1 MEKIWISC
9 LWLLCLVPCYGQVT
23 ITESGL
29 RYDLEEELRLLDDPS
44 GERSFEKLKDEDPAA
59 AFVPYTALEGALQPG
74 HTYWGFMRLENRL
87 GPTQSQSEWVLQFPL
102 ILTDVEV
109 WVIMQDG
116 RYQYGKSGF
125 FTPLNERSFLP
136 TFKVNIVK
144 FSLPPQEEAN
154 VFFRVRSDRRGSVP
168 ELLPTLQH
176 AETYAQ
182 GLTVKK
188 QKQAFYIGIILMML
202 IYNFV
207 LFFYARDRAGAYIYY
222 SLYLLGI
229 IVFSSYNSGDL
240 ADWLLGPIMAG
251 SPGYVQ
257 YVKLVTYLTLIAY
270 VAFLQ
275 YFLDLGQLLP
285 LWNRI
290 FKIFSLMALPA
301 LCVDAWLMYTSNFNY
316 DLADKVTVG
325 YALIFILLSTV
336 FVYPLF
342 KSHDQR
348 GYYIGAGIL
357 AMDLG
362 MFITILDRLRTV
374 DFSIFAFKVGS
385 ILEVIAFSLGLAYW
399 QRKVE
404 RERQQAKF
412 ELEKSLLLQ
421 EEEKREALR
430 LKELDRQKT
439 KIYTDITHEL
449 RTPLTVIR
457 GMTEEIEGNE
467 KSREMILRNSDRM
480 LRLVRKI
487 LDLSK
492 LDAGKMPVDWRQVD
506 VIRFLRYLTESFQ
519 SYAASRH
526 VQLNWET
533 EVDRLLMDTDE
544 EKLQQIISN
553 LVSNAIKYTQ
563 EDGNIWLRTS
573 VWERE
578 PGRLALQITV
588 ADDGIGI
595 AAEHLPRIF
604 ERFYQVERGATGYD
618 ESTGIGLALVRKLVQ
633 LLGGTITVESELGE
647 GTAFHVLLPVT
658 QRAERS
664 DWGVFPAD
672 IDLPEKST
680 ALDAVRKGLPDSP
693 LVLIVEDNADVV
705 TYLQTVL
712 PETYGLLVARDGL
725 EGIRMALQHIPD
737 LIISDV
743 RMPGKNGFEVCERL
757 KNDERTSHIPIVLLT
772 AKDEQT
778 GKLQGWESGADAYM
792 SKPFQR
798 EEFLVVIEKL
808 LESRR
813 RLETHYRRDQEPES
827 GEPELPS
834 AERNF
839 LDRLEQI
846 VIQHMD
852 DEQFSVSDLGLEARL
867 NHNQLYRKV
876 KALTGKTPSLFIRA
890 IRLGRARKLLTT
902 TSMNVSEVA
911 FAVGFKDPSYFSK
924 VFQSEFGT
932 NPSELR
938 S

>member
-1 MEKIWISC
+1 M
-9 LWLLCLVPCYGQVT
+9 
-23 ITESGL
+23 
-29 RYDLEEELRLLDDPS
+29 
-44 GERSFEKLKDEDPAA
+44 
-59 AFVPYTALEGALQPG
+59 PYTALEGALQPG
-74 HTYWGFMRLENRL
+74 HTYWGFMRLENQL
-87 GPTQSQSEWVLQFPL
+87 GPTQPQSEWVLQFPL

-109 WVIMQDG
+109 WVIMEDG

-125 FTPLNERSFLP
+125 FTPLYERSFLP

-144 FSLPPQEEAN
+144 FSLPPEEEVN

-176 AETYAQ
+176 ADTYAQ
-182 GLTVKK
+182 ALTEKK

-251 SPGYVQ
+251 HPDYVQ

-285 LWNRI
+285 FWNRV
-290 FKIFSLMALPA
+290 FKVFSLMALPA

-316 DLADKVTVG
+316 DVADKVTVG

-348 GYYIGAGIL
+348 GYYIGAGI
-357 AMDLG
+357 
-362 MFITILDRLRTV
+362 
-374 DFSIFAFKVGS
+374 
-385 ILEVIAFSLGLAYW
+385 
-399 QRKVE
+399 
-404 RERQQAKF
+404 
-412 ELEKSLLLQ
+412 
-421 EEEKREALR
+421 
-430 LKELDRQKT
+430 
-439 KIYTDITHEL
+439 
-449 RTPLTVIR
+449 
-457 GMTEEIEGNE
+457 
-467 KSREMILRNSDRM
+467 
-480 LRLVRKI
+480 
-487 LDLSK
+487 
-492 LDAGKMPVDWRQVD
+492 
-506 VIRFLRYLTESFQ
+506 
-519 SYAASRH
+519 
-526 VQLNWET
+526 
-533 EVDRLLMDTDE
+533 
-544 EKLQQIISN
+544 
-553 LVSNAIKYTQ
+553 
-563 EDGNIWLRTS
+563 
-573 VWERE
+573 
-578 PGRLALQITV
+578 V

-604 ERFYQVERGATGYD
+604 ERFYQVEREATSYD

-633 LLGGTITVESELGE
+633 LLGGTITAESELGV

-658 QRAERS
+658 QRAERW
-664 DWGVFPAD
+664 DRGVLPAD
-672 IDLPEKST
+672 VDLPEKST

-693 LVLIVEDNADVV
+693 LVLIMEDNADVV

-743 RMPGKNGFEVCERL
+743 RMPGKNGFEVCEKL
-757 KNDERTSHIPIVLLT
+757 KNDERTSHIPIMLLT
-772 AKDEQT
+772 AKDEET

-792 SKPFQR
+792 SKPFPR
-798 EEFLVVIEKL
+798 EEFLVLVEKL

-813 RLETHYRRDQEPES
+813 RLEAYYRRDQEPES

-834 AERNF
+834 AERRF
-839 LDRLEQI
+839 LDKLEQI

-890 IRLGRARKLLTT
+890 IRLGRAKKLLTT

-924 VFQSEFGT
+924 VFQLEFGT